1 MAKAGACRPRQA
13 VKGGG
18 NSQYPIYGRTICNIS
33 GRIAALLLAC
43 VARHTALRAPC
54 TASRQHSQK
63 RYIGYF
69 RLPKLQRRIQRA
81 VRFA

>member
-1 MAKAGACRPRQA
+1 MAKAGACRSHQA

-18 NSQYPIYGRTICNIS
+18 NSQYPIYGRTN